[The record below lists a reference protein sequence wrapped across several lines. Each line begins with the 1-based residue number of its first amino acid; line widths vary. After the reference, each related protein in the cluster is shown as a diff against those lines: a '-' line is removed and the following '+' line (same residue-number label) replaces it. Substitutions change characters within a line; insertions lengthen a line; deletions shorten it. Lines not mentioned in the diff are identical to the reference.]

1 VLVSQIKPFQLSRPS
16 INPELQAVLREKRLI
31 SLASVGPVGPRA
43 ATAALLY
50 LPRQDIAE
58 ASKLQGD
65 NLRYPPRPANFDI
78 LQDYHQEE
86 EEEYEDD
93 YENQYEDEHE
103 ERYQNDYKNEYE
115 DEYDEYENERIVNRP
130 DDNDRR
136 GVSVSRSVSKVSVKV
151 GGISVEKG
159 AGVDDN
165 TYQDEQE
172 DQLSEEIVEEEE
184 EHKEEEDEEEL
195 KEVEEPLVHSFLV
208 PGRLDN
214 RRRLAVVR
222 RHHSARR
229 LEAPFTG
236 YNLVY
241 QQPSQQLDP
250 LDPHHHSLP
259 FNPHQLQHQLHSHHH
274 RKPAPWQ
281 QRIGRPVGLL
291 QTILSKLKS
300 FTTPSRIS
308 ISSSFLSPSQSH
320 RSTSP
325 EPTQDPQTEKTI
337 IRGDPQPR
345 ITENSN
351 DALDVDET
359 KNNISAEDTSDRT
372 INTEDA
378 DDELTP
384 SSQTERSVI
393 LKIDDLGVLAS
404 ETDPESQ
411 TGQQTNANATEEE
424 LEVEKEDFSNFTDL
438 SSDHTHSDKSEILG
452 NAEQGDDKKDTNNS
466 TAVKAGE
473 SGDDRDNDDQ
483 FDVEVVS
490 TGDIQLPDTERGAD
504 TKSERLILASGSST
518 NDVELESGA
527 VEEPWLRN
535 GALGR
540 ARSLPLPIELLPI
553 KSQLQSSAAENSEKP
568 QPIAGGRSL
577 SRGRS
582 LPLPLFSL
590 PLTTDNKPGVSDNE
604 IIKDASPLVTIK
616 EVKSEE
622 WQEGWH
628 HKDSSKENLP
638 EWTEIGGVDS
648 LDRLEEE
655 AEFVQQADFLSDFTA
670 QDQNSSDGKGDEKE
684 EEEEAIR
691 IEVER
696 MGPANISAIIG
707 VVVGI
712 IIFVIISIVLVLM
725 GLQQTGMKKTGPAE
739 DVISQSSYMT
749 YSTTVSDNSVNYGPN
764 WDKDMIEDL
773 CSLDNDSFLNSLEA
787 VTTTDYWAGG
797 ADQKFS

>member
-1 VLVSQIKPFQLSRPS
+1 VSQIKPFQLSRPS

-58 ASKLQGD
+58 ASKLQSD

-78 LQDYHQEE
+78 LQDYNQEE
-86 EEEYEDD
+86 EEEYEAD
-93 YENQYEDEHE
+93 YENQYEDEPE
-103 ERYQNDYKNEYE
+103 ERYQNDYKNKYE
-115 DEYDEYENERIVNRP
+115 DEYDEYENERIVDRP

-165 TYQDEQE
+165 TYQQEQV
-172 DQLSEEIVEEEE
+172 DQLNEEIVEEEE
-184 EHKEEEDEEEL
+184 EHKEEEDEEVV
-195 KEVEEPLVHSFLV
+195 KEVEDPLVHSFLV

-250 LDPHHHSLP
+250 LDPHHHNLP
-259 FNPHQLQHQLHSHHH
+259 FNHHQLQHQLHSHHH

-281 QRIGRPVGLL
+281 QRVGRPVGLL

-325 EPTQDPQTEKTI
+325 EPTQAPQTEETI
-337 IRGDPQPR
+337 TRGGPQPR
-345 ITENSN
+345 ITESSN
-351 DALDVDET
+351 DTLDVDET
-359 KNNISAEDTSDRT
+359 KNNISVDDASDGT

-384 SSQTERSVI
+384 NSQTERSVI
-393 LKIDDLGVLAS
+393 LQIDDLGVSVS

-411 TGQQTNANATEEE
+411 TGQQSNPIVPEEE
-424 LEVEKEDFSNFTDL
+424 LEEEKEDFSNFTDL
-438 SSDHTHSDKSEILG
+438 SSDHAHSDKSEILG
-452 NAEQGDDKKDTNNS
+452 NVEQGDDKKDSNNS
-466 TAVKAGE
+466 TAVEAGE
-473 SGDDRDNDDQ
+473 NVDDRDSDDQ

-490 TGDIQLPDTERGAD
+490 TGDIHHLDTNRGAD
-504 TKSERLILASGSST
+504 TKSERLILASASST
-518 NDVELESGA
+518 NDVQLES
-527 VEEPWLRN
+527 EEPWLRN

-553 KSQLQSSAAENSEKP
+553 KSHLQSSAAENSEKP
-568 QPIAGGRSL
+568 QPVAGGRSL

-590 PLTTDNKPGVSDNE
+590 PLTQDNKPGVNDNA
-604 IIKDASPLVTIK
+604 ITNDASSLVTIK

-628 HKDSSKENLP
+628 HKDSSKQNLP
-638 EWTEIGGVDS
+638 EWTEIGGVNS

-655 AEFVQQADFLSDFTA
+655 AELVQQADFLSDFTP
-670 QDQNSSDGKGDEKE
+670 QDQNLSDGKVDEE